1 MSVTLYELTLGIAIV
16 TVLGAW
22 AHRLRAIDRDGLI
35 IGILVG
41 VLLLLGGG
49 WPWLF
54 IIMLFF
60 TASSASTRLKYSYK
74 RSIGFGQEKGGARGW
89 KNTVANGGIAA
100 VISVLTLYSNS
111 PLLPAAFLGAAAT
124 ATADTLATEI
134 GLLSKTRPRLITN
147 LRQKVGAGTSGG
159 VSLLGEITVISSSLM
174 IGAIA
179 ILLSVSSLSA
189 ISILVITLIGGF
201 VGSTFDSL
209 LGASFQGV
217 YRCTVCG
224 TITEAST
231 HHDKPTVK
239 VRGIK
244 IIENNVVNLIAT
256 GIGAVAAAL
265 FAILL

>member
-1 MSVTLYELTLGIAIV
+1 MPITIYELTLGLAIV
-16 TVLGAW
+16 TVLGAG

-41 VLLLLGGG
+41 FLLLLGGG
-49 WPWLF
+49 WSWLF

-60 TASSASTRLKYSYK
+60 ATSSASTRLKYSYK

-89 KNTVANGGIAA
+89 RNTVANGGVAA
-100 VISVLTLYSNS
+100 VVSVFTLYSNS
-111 PLLPAAFLGAAAT
+111 PLLAAAFLGASAT

-179 ILLSVSSLSA
+179 ILTGVSSMPATS
-189 ISILVITLIGGF
+189 TLAVSLLGGF

-224 TITEAST
+224 TITESST
-231 HHDKPTVK
+231 HCDTSAVK
-239 VRGIK
+239 VRGINL
-244 IIENNVVNLIAT
+244 IENNMVNLIAT
-256 GIGAVAAAL
+256 GIGAVVAAL
-265 FAILL
+265 FAILI